1 MIDITI
7 SLYNEDVEPF
17 IRSLDAAINFLQIWV
32 TDKDPGRA
40 GLLQSL
46 RRTRDSI
53 EEQKY
58 KYLGIT
64 KGEK

>member
-17 IRSLDAAINFLQIWV
+17 IRSLDASINFLQVWV
-32 TDKDPGRA
+32 TKKDPSRA
-40 GLLQSL
+40 SLLQSL

-58 KYLGIT
+58 KYLGI
-64 KGEK
+64 KRED